1 MRKGRYTGHEQ
12 ALPEEVTLI
21 AVGPINKGRTPEL
34 AHGGRAAS
42 QLVLPHRQPKT
53 HSRWSLDSVKNFTAF
68 QVSSMGTRL
77 VRRII
82 IPRRAK
88 ASITPR

>member
-42 QLVLPHRQPKT
+42 QLVLPHGQPKT
-53 HSRWSLDSVKNFTAF
+53 RSRRSLDFVKNA
-68 QVSSMGTRL
+68 SL
-77 VRRII
+77 VRQLYCRTSL
-82 IPRRAK
+82 
-88 ASITPR
+88 ASGAAVQLLPQRG